1 MRVAITG
8 ATGFVGNALVR
19 SLARQTTWQLT
30 ALTRRPW
37 LAPAPQVR
45 SLVIGD
51 LLDAHWPADA
61 LADTEGIVHAA
72 AMTSGVPPP
81 PPARLFAVN
90 AAATLALARQAASA
104 GVKRFV
110 FLSSI
115 KVNGEETAPGKP
127 FTATSAAAPEDAYG
141 QSKLEAERGL
151 RELADTTGLEVVILR
166 PSLIY
171 GPQVGGNFAHMVD
184 WVARGIPLPLAAV
197 RNKRTL
203 MALPN
208 LLDLIKTA
216 LVSPRAAN
224 QTLLAGDADDVS
236 TPQMLE
242 AIADALGRP
251 LRLFPVPPALLAG
264 AASLLGKR
272 ELARKLLGSLQLDI
286 QDTRARLGWDPPLT
300 TRQALRETVKT
311 FRAG

>member
-37 LAPAPQVR
+37 PAPAPQVR

-51 LLDAHWPADA
+51 LVDARWPADA

-72 AMTSGVPPP
+72 AMTSGVPSP

-127 FTATSAAAPEDAYG
+127 FTVTSAPAPEDAYG

-151 RELADTTGLEVVILR
+151 RELANTTGLEVVILR

-171 GPQVGGNFAHMVD
+171 GPQVGGNFAHMVN

-251 LRLFPVPPALLAG
+251 LRLFPVPPTLLAR

-272 ELARKLLGSLQLDI
+272 EMARKLLGSLQLDI

-300 TRQALRETVKT
+300 TRQALTETVKT